1 MEAEALLRNREGVE
15 KLGLEA
21 EEDVLATLNPC
32 ARDHISARQIKGT
45 LYALD

>member
-1 MEAEALLRNREGVE
+1 MLRNREGGE
-15 KLGLEA
+15 AGLEA